1 MGDDL
6 TMGTQMNTMTG
17 SNSKC
22 LAALAL
28 TAALSITFW
37 SFPTA
42 SISQGS
48 ATPSGTVAAIQGE
61 GQVILEDQEQEKQ
74 LQTGDIV
81 QAWNAITSGEN
92 SRVYLQ
98 WDSGV
103 ATSLGDFSSIFLS
116 PEQTP
121 TGETNLFQIIEGIV
135 RVTAGPFK
143 GSVERYSVATPV
155 ALIEPTSPEQTDFIV
170 EVYDPSTT
178 VLTVL
183 AGSLKVTNVS
193 TGEST
198 IQTVSGCQ
206 SVYIEQAK
214 TPLEV
219 VPSSSDGV
227 GKLIGQTTIPGT
239 VAEAAD
245 PCAVAGGVQPAPPAP
260 SYVETMPPPAD
271 VYPPEYYVQDWD
283 EYDYYPYDEITVLPP
298 RPGVGCV
305 IMVPGIGE
313 YVIPLSYFGDWIYDP
328 GLVAVWARR
337 FFLERVAYYDWDY
350 LRDLR
355 ARKRHLQ
362 HLMYLAQL
370 GRNPEL
376 LHQARRELDSLNLRS
391 NWLQARLHRLEGR
404 VAGLQSQERNLTGR
418 LPRGLN
424 LDNAMTQSFTSRE
437 NLQLVDRLQR
447 KLKTDLDVQN
457 RLVNIAGN
465 DLTGLRSQL
474 AREKDPQK
482 RLALRN
488 GLTRF
493 RNEVAE
499 GKLPISPKQS
509 DLRNLVTQLSKEKNP
524 ASQEQIQKQLL
535 GRLDRTEAARMPE
548 ALDPKQLAALKQDL
562 SKFRNPGRQREL
574 ENQFNQLQQ
583 SVQMRN
589 EAEINKR
596 KAEELVSQAAVE
608 KNPEKQNE
616 LIGKLHDLSTPLAI
630 IGGAAA
636 GAGAMKLLQQRQQ
649 HLEQQV
655 IGEKDREK
663 KAVLQQSLEEL
674 KKRQSELQKQGP
686 IKPQELQRVPTL
698 EPQRKP
704 ELRKQDQLELRKKE
718 QEERFLQQQQQRQE
732 RERQLQLQ
740 KQPDRGRQLQQQPL
754 KPQDLEQRR
763 IKEQEQLRL
772 KGEQDKERLRL
783 QQQDREK
790 QLQQQR
796 LKQQDQEKLLQ
807 QRRLEQEQLR
817 KSDEL
822 KKQQQLRL
830 QQDRERQ
837 QQQQQQQFKLQQEK
851 SRQDQLRMQQE
862 RGRQEQL
869 KQQQDQIRQQQLKQ
883 QQDQIRQQQL
893 KQQQDQARQQQ
904 LKQQQE
910 QQRLQRL
917 KEEQDKLKKK

>member
-1 MGDDL
+1 MMGD
-6 TMGTQMNTMTG
+6 
-17 SNSKC
+17 SCKC
-22 LAALAL
+22 VLAAAL
-28 TAALSITFW
+28 TAALSLMFW
-37 SFPTA
+37 SFPAA

-48 ATPSGTVAAIQGE
+48 PVPSGTVAAIQGE

-81 QAWNAITSGEN
+81 RAWNTITSGEN

-116 PEQTP
+116 PEQIP
-121 TGETNLFQIIEGIV
+121 TGETKLFQIIEGIV
-135 RVTAGPFK
+135 RVSTGPFE
-143 GSVERYSVATPV
+143 GAAEHYSVATPV
-155 ALIEPTSPEQTDFIV
+155 AFIEPTSQEPTDFIV

-183 AGSLKVTNVS
+183 AGNLKVTNLS

-198 IQTVSGCQ
+198 TQTVSGCQ
-206 SVYIEQAK
+206 SVYIEQTK
-214 TPLEV
+214 SPLEV
-219 VPSSSDGV
+219 LPSSSDAV
-227 GKLIGQTTIPGT
+227 GRLIGQTTIPGT
-239 VAEAAD
+239 VAEATD
-245 PCAVAGGVQPAPPAP
+245 PCAVAAGVQPAPPPPRYAEP
-260 SYVETMPPPAD
+260 MPPPAD
-271 VYPPEYYVQDWD
+271 VYPPDYYVQDWD

-305 IMVPGIGE
+305 ILVPGIGE
-313 YVIPLSYFGDWIYDP
+313 YVIPFSYFGDWVCDP
-328 GLVAVWARR
+328 GVVAVWAKR
-337 FFLERVAYYDWDY
+337 FFLERVVYYDWDY

-355 ARKRHLQ
+355 DRKRHLH

-370 GRNPEL
+370 GRNPGL
-376 LHQARRELDSLNLRS
+376 LHQARRELDFVNLRTH
-391 NWLQARLHRLEGR
+391 WLQARLNRLEGR
-404 VAGLQSQERNLTGR
+404 VAGLQAEEGRMAGR
-418 LPRGLN
+418 LPGGLN
-424 LDNAMTQSFTSRE
+424 LNHAIAESFTSRE
-437 NLQLVDRLQR
+437 NLQLVDRLQH

-457 RLVNIAGN
+457 RLVNVAGN
-465 DLTGLRSQL
+465 ELTGLRSQL

-488 GLTRF
+488 ELERF
-493 RNEVAE
+493 RNDVAE
-499 GKLPISPKQS
+499 GKLPIPPKQS

-524 ASQEQIQKQLL
+524 AGQEQIQKQLL

-548 ALDPKQLAALKQDL
+548 ALDPKQLTALRQDL
-562 SKFRNPGRQREL
+562 AKFPNPARQREL
-574 ENQFNQLQQ
+574 ENQVNQLQQ

-589 EAEINKR
+589 ETEINKR
-596 KAEELVSQAAVE
+596 KAEELVSQAAAE
-608 KNPEKQNE
+608 KNPEKQKE

-655 IGEKDREK
+655 TGEKDREK
-663 KAVLQQSLEEL
+663 KAALQQSLEEL

-686 IKPQELQRVPTL
+686 TKPQELQRIPTVG
-698 EPQRKP
+698 PQRTP
-704 ELRKQDQLELRKKE
+704 ELKKQEQLELRRKQQE
-718 QEERFLQQQQQRQE
+718 QRFLQQQQQKQE
-732 RERQLQLQ
+732 QERQLQLR
-740 KQPDRGRQLQQQPL
+740 KQPGREKPLEQQRL
-754 KPQDLEQRR
+754 KQQDLEQRR

-796 LKQQDQEKLLQ
+796 LKQQDQGKLLQ
-807 QRRLEQEQLR
+807 QRRLEQEQQK
-817 KSDEL
+817 KSEEL
-822 KKQQQLRL
+822 KNQQQLHL
-830 QQDRERQ
+830 QQDRDRQ
-837 QQQQQQQFKLQQEK
+837 QQQLKLQQEK

-862 RGRQEQL
+862 RMRQDQQKVQQEQL
-869 KQQQDQIRQQQLKQ
+869 
-883 QQDQIRQQQL
+883 RQQQL

-904 LKQQQE
+904 LKQQQDQARQQQLRQRQE
-910 QQRLQRL
+910 QQRLQKL
-917 KEEQDKLKKK
+917 KEEQDKLKKR